1 MDKKVYYINMHNNIN
16 KLAAYNIN
24 IEGDYLCPLCLKA
37 YKEQDVRNV
46 LTEEDVPQHS
56 LGGKRIV
63 LTCKNCNSTCGS
75 EIDIHLL
82 NAIKLREQHLF
93 LPDEKR
99 KIHIEKNGKILNADL
114 QVDEDRTIKLLVNTK
129 KNNPKVWA
137 DFHDNILLPNEL
149 VNIEDWPLKRDERRI
164 SAALIKNA
172 YLLLF
177 ARTGYSFLYDTY
189 YDDLRKQILD
199 PDVFH
204 LPDRLWTI
212 QNISIPDGIYLTQ
225 DNKYRG
231 FFVIY
236 TLELK
241 FKYLVC
247 VLIPTPM
254 IPYLAVTKEL
264 EKIDA
269 YSRIKI
275 LSLPDLDYLNNDE
288 AIKRLR
294 EWCYGWRMKL

>member
-241 FKYLVC
+241 FKYRVY

-254 IPYLAVTKEL
+254 IPYLAVAKEL

>member
-241 FKYLVC
+241 FKYRVC

-254 IPYLAVTKEL
+254 IPYLVVAKEL

>member
-46 LTEEDVPQHS
+46 LTEEDVPLHS

-241 FKYLVC
+241 FKYRVC

-254 IPYLAVTKEL
+254 IPYLAVAKEL

>member
-1 MDKKVYYINMHNNIN
+1 MHNNIN

-177 ARTGYSFLYDTY
+177 ARTGYSFLYDTS
-189 YDDLRKQILD
+189 LL
-199 PDVFH
+199 
-204 LPDRLWTI
+204 
-212 QNISIPDGIYLTQ
+212 S
-225 DNKYRG
+225 NKSW
-231 FFVIY
+231 
-236 TLELK
+236 
-241 FKYLVC
+241 
-247 VLIPTPM
+247 LIG
-254 IPYLAVTKEL
+254 L
-264 EKIDA
+264 
-269 YSRIKI
+269 
-275 LSLPDLDYLNNDE
+275 
-288 AIKRLR
+288 
-294 EWCYGWRMKL
+294 

>member
-1 MDKKVYYINMHNNIN
+1 MCASSAINNNRFLGN
-16 KLAAYNIN
+16 VANSLNTLSLTNDAYVDI
-24 IEGDYLCPLCLKA
+24 ITYDALSGSIVSLSFMRSISDCHDGYLEHTFTM
-37 YKEQDVRNV
+37 Y
-46 LTEEDVPQHS
+46 
-56 LGGKRIV
+56 
-63 LTCKNCNSTCGS
+63 
-75 EIDIHLL
+75 
-82 NAIKLREQHLF
+82 
-93 LPDEKR
+93 
-99 KIHIEKNGKILNADL
+99 IEKNGKILNADL

-149 VNIEDWPLKRDERRI
+149 VNIEDLPLKRDERRI

-177 ARTGYSFLYDTY
+177 ARTGYSLLYDTY

-241 FKYLVC
+241 FKYRVC

-254 IPYLAVTKEL
+254 IPYLAATKEL

-269 YSRIKI
+269 HTRIKI

-294 EWCYGWRMKL
+294 EWCYSWKMKL

>member
-1 MDKKVYYINMHNNIN
+1 
-16 KLAAYNIN
+16 
-24 IEGDYLCPLCLKA
+24 LKA

-241 FKYLVC
+241 FKYRVC

-254 IPYLAVTKEL
+254 IPYLAVAKEL

>member
-1 MDKKVYYINMHNNIN
+1 MDRKVYYINMHNNIN
-16 KLAAYNIN
+16 KLVAYNIN
-24 IEGDYLCPLCLKA
+24 IEGDYLCPLCLNT

-149 VNIEDWPLKRDERRI
+149 VNIEDLPLKRDERRI

-177 ARTGYSFLYDTY
+177 ARTGYSLLYDTY

-241 FKYLVC
+241 FKYRVC

-254 IPYLAVTKEL
+254 ISHLAATKEL

-269 YSRIKI
+269 HTRIKI

-294 EWCYGWRMKL
+294 EWCYSWKMKL

>member
-1 MDKKVYYINMHNNIN
+1 M
-16 KLAAYNIN
+16 
-24 IEGDYLCPLCLKA
+24 
-37 YKEQDVRNV
+37 
-46 LTEEDVPQHS
+46 
-56 LGGKRIV
+56 
-63 LTCKNCNSTCGS
+63 
-75 EIDIHLL
+75 
-82 NAIKLREQHLF
+82 
-93 LPDEKR
+93 
-99 KIHIEKNGKILNADL
+99 
-114 QVDEDRTIKLLVNTK
+114 LVNTK

-149 VNIEDWPLKRDERRI
+149 VNIEDLPLKRDERRI

-177 ARTGYSFLYDTY
+177 ARTGYSLLYDTY

-241 FKYLVC
+241 FKYRVC

-254 IPYLAVTKEL
+254 IPYLAATKEL

-269 YSRIKI
+269 HTRIKI

-294 EWCYGWRMKL
+294 EWCYSWKMKL